1 MVTMANGASLVD
13 SPDND
18 YNGAEQPPYTVI
30 QKYEV
35 NYEAI
40 KPGRIVDNGS
50 LMQLPICLKCNSDK
64 TTIKSTSCS

>member
-1 MVTMANGASLVD
+1 MCKLTLIWISAWLVTMSNGASLVD

-35 NYEAI
+35 NYEPI
-40 KPGRIVDNGS
+40 KPRRIVDNGC
-50 LMQLPICLKCNSDK
+50 LMSI
-64 TTIKSTSCS
+64 

>member
-1 MVTMANGASLVD
+1 MCKLTIICISAYLVMVTMANGASLVD

-35 NYEAI
+35 NYEPI

-50 LMQLPICLKCNSDK
+50 LMSK
-64 TTIKSTSCS
+64 

>member
-1 MVTMANGASLVD
+1 MVTMANGVPPRD

-35 NYEAI
+35 NYEPI

-50 LMQLPICLKCNSDK
+50 LMSK
-64 TTIKSTSCS
+64 

>member
-1 MVTMANGASLVD
+1 MCKLTLIWISAWLVMMTMANGVSPRD

-35 NYEAI
+35 NYEPI
-40 KPGRIVDNGS
+40 KPRRIVDNGS
-50 LMQLPICLKCNSDK
+50 LMSK
-64 TTIKSTSCS
+64 